1 MLSKRKYH
9 WLIQMGL
16 ILVALEII
24 AVAIN
29 MFYAPHNVASG
40 GTTGIAILLHE
51 SFGLNMSIVVLV
63 LNVAMLILSY
73 FTLDKATTA
82 RITFGSLLLPMCL
95 AITPQIKLVNDRL
108 LAVIVGGAIF
118 AAGVA
123 LLYRI
128 DASSG
133 GTTVPPLIFKKYFN
147 LKPAVGLLAVDG
159 IVCFFNIF
167 VSGFEAFFLA
177 IFSSILTMVIMNYIE
192 TGLDRKK
199 VIYIMSDGNLDEV
212 QHSLVTLMEKGLTVF
227 DVRGGYSGD
236 KKQMLMIV
244 VENSE
249 YQHILNQIH
258 ILAPDAFALV
268 YNIAEV
274 HGGNM

>member
-1 MLSKRKYH
+1 MNKREFH
-9 WLIQMGL
+9 WLTQIGL
-16 ILVALEII
+16 IIVALEII
-24 AVAIN
+24 AISIN

-51 SFGLNMSIVVLV
+51 SFGFNMSLVVLI
-63 LNVAMLILSY
+63 LNVAMLVLSY
-73 FTLDKATTA
+73 FTLDKATTL
-82 RITFGSLLLPMCL
+82 RIIFGSLFLPICL
-95 AITPQIKLVNDRL
+95 ALTPQIKLVNDRL

-123 LLYRI
+123 LLYHI

-147 LKPAVGLLAVDG
+147 IKTSFGLLAIDG
-159 IVCFFNIF
+159 LVCFFNVF

-177 IFSSILTMVIMNYIE
+177 ILSSVLTMFIMNYIE

-199 VIYIMSDGNLDEV
+199 VIYIMSDDNLDDV
-212 QHSLVTLMEKGLTVF
+212 KHRLVTLMEKGMTIF
-227 DVRGGYSGD
+227 DVKGGYTGD
-236 KKQMLMIV
+236 QKQMLMIV
-244 VENSE
+244 VENAE

-258 ILAPDAFALV
+258 AVAPDAFALV
-268 YNIAEV
+268 YNVAEV
-274 HGGNM
+274 RGGNL

>member
-1 MLSKRKYH
+1 MSKRKYH

-82 RITFGSLLLPMCL
+82 RITFGSLLLPVCL

-258 ILAPDAFALV
+258 ILSPDAFALV

>member
-82 RITFGSLLLPMCL
+82 RITFGSLLLPVCL

-108 LAVIVGGAIF
+108 LAVIVGEPF
-118 AAGVA
+118 
-123 LLYRI
+123 LQQELHFYRI

-133 GTTVPPLIFKKYFN
+133 GTTVPPLI
-147 LKPAVGLLAVDG
+147 LKIFQLKTMLD
-159 IVCFFNIF
+159 CWQWTDCLFFNIF
-167 VSGFEAFFLA
+167 VSDLKRSFCHLFINF
-177 IFSSILTMVIMNYIE
+177 NY
-192 TGLDRKK
+192 
-199 VIYIMSDGNLDEV
+199 
-212 QHSLVTLMEKGLTVF
+212 
-227 DVRGGYSGD
+227 GD
-236 KKQMLMIV
+236 HEL
-244 VENSE
+244 
-249 YQHILNQIH
+249 H
-258 ILAPDAFALV
+258 
-268 YNIAEV
+268 
-274 HGGNM
+274 

>member
-1 MLSKRKYH
+1 MRKLKVH
-9 WLIQMGL
+9 WLLQMVI

-51 SFGLNMSIVVLV
+51 SFGFNMSIVVLV
-63 LNVAMLILSY
+63 LNVAMLVLSY

-82 RITFGSLLLPMCL
+82 RITFGSLILPICL

-118 AAGVA
+118 ALGVA
-123 LLYRI
+123 ILYRF

-147 LKPAVGLLAVDG
+147 LKPSFGLLAVDG
-159 IVCFFNIF
+159 LICFFNIF

-177 IFSSILTMVIMNYIE
+177 ALSSILTMFIMNYIE

-212 QHSLVTLMEKGLTVF
+212 QHSLVTIMEKGLTVF

-258 ILAPDAFALV
+258 TIAPDAFALV

-274 HGGNM
+274 RGGNM